1 MDVEIPL
8 FPLNIVAYPGELV
21 NLHIF
26 EPRYK
31 DLVRDCLENDQHF
44 GIPTYN
50 GKSMSHGT
58 EMVIIKVEK
67 TYPDGRMDIR
77 TRGLRVF
84 EIKDFYDPWRDHSY
98 AGGRVEI
105 LKNKMENSP
114 ETAEKVLKLAKELF
128 QWLNM
133 NEKFKIDPENVSY
146 SIAHKIGFKLDE
158 ELAIL
163 KTLNE
168 QDRQMLIISHLERLL
183 PALERAEQ
191 ARERIM
197 MNGHFRHLVPPDF

>member
-1 MDVEIPL
+1 MFLELPL

-31 DLVRDCLENDQHF
+31 DLIRDCIDNDQTF

-50 GKSMSHGT
+50 GKTMSFGT
-58 EMVIIKVEK
+58 EMAIIKVEK
-67 TYPDGRMDIR
+67 VYPDGRMDIR
-77 TRGLRVF
+77 TRGIKVF
-84 EIKDFYDPWRDHSY
+84 EIEDFYDPWRDHTY
-98 AGGRVEI
+98 AGGRVKIPE
-105 LKNKMENSP
+105 NNMEGSP
-114 ETAEKVLKLAKELF
+114 ESATKVLQLAKELF
-128 QWLNM
+128 HWLNM
-133 NEKFKIDPENVSY
+133 NEKFKIDSENLSY

-158 ELAIL
+158 ELEVL
-163 KTLNE
+163 KTLDEN
-168 QDRQMLIISHLERLL
+168 DRRQLIIKHLEKLL

-197 MNGHFRHLVPPDF
+197 MNGHFRHLVPPNF